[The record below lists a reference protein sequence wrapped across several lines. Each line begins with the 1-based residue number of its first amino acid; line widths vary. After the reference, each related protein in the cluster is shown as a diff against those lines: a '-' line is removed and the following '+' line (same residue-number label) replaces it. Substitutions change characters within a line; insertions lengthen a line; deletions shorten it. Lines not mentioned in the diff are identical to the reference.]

1 MNAAAGSL
9 AWPAGVRSYPW
20 LLIGLLWM
28 CAFLNSSDRSLLVGV
43 MPAIREEFGLTN
55 TQLALPTTIF
65 FWVYAAAVFL
75 TSRFG
80 DKMRR
85 SQVIVWGLI
94 FWSVATGLVSLSTG
108 FAMLIGA
115 RALVAV
121 GEATYYPSATAL
133 ISDWHGN
140 KTRGRALSL
149 HQTGVFAGALVGS
162 VVAGVIADHW
172 GWRASFAIFGG
183 AGVVF
188 SLLLFKFLRDAPH
201 RDAERLEKA
210 QDEPLGVVFAIKPA
224 LILCAVFF
232 LGTAASNGLTIWA
245 PTFVHDK
252 FDADLTQ
259 SALTGA
265 VPINLAGML
274 SVPLGGLLA
283 DWLAS
288 KTSIGRFYTL
298 AIGLGAAGILL
309 IPLVVADSM
318 WTVSLVLLTSSIGKG
333 LFDGCIYA
341 AMHDVVPAK
350 ARSTAV
356 GVMTMCGFIGAGLAP
371 LFVAKAGDILGMAM
385 AIASLAALYFIAVA
399 ILLSTRNMTRK
410 AIIPHEHVAVPA

>member
-1 MNAAAGSL
+1 MTASTAPPRASAL
-9 AWPAGVRSYPW
+9 STYPW
-20 LLIGLLWM
+20 LLVGLLWI

-43 MPAIREEFGLTN
+43 MPAIRDEFGLTN

-85 SQVIVWGLI
+85 GQVIIAGLI
-94 FWSVATGLVSLSTG
+94 FWSVATGFVSLSTG

-115 RALVAV
+115 RAFVAI

-133 ISDWHGN
+133 ISDWHPN

-162 VVAGVIADHW
+162 LIAGFIGDHLGWRAPFLIFGVAGVA
-172 GWRASFAIFGG
+172 
-183 AGVVF
+183 F
-188 SLLLFKFLRDAPH
+188 SLLLFKYLRDAPH
-201 RDAERLEKA
+201 RDAERAEKH
-210 QDEPLGVVFAIKPA
+210 DEPLGMVLRIKPA
-224 LILCAVFF
+224 VMLCGVFF
-232 LGTAASNGLTIWA
+232 LATAASNGLTIWA

-252 FDADLTQ
+252 FATDLTR

-283 DWLAS
+283 DWLAARS
-288 KTSIGRFYTL
+288 TIGRFHALT
-298 AIGLGAAGILL
+298 IGLAAAGVLL
-309 IPLVVADSM
+309 APLALADSV
-318 WTVSLVLLTSSIGKG
+318 WTVGLVLLTSSIGKG

-341 AMHDVVPAK
+341 AMHDVVPAR

-356 GVMTMCGFIGAGLAP
+356 GIMTMSGFIGAGLAP
-371 LFVAKAGDILGMAM
+371 LFVAKAGEILGMAM
-385 AIASLAALYFIAVA
+385 AIASLAALYFVAVA
-399 ILLSTRNMTRK
+399 ILLVSSKTTRE
-410 AIIPHEHVAVPA
+410 AILPHDPVGAVS

>member
-1 MNAAAGSL
+1 MTANNPPSRAGAPSN
-9 AWPAGVRSYPW
+9 YPW
-20 LLIGLLWM
+20 LLVGLLWI

-65 FWVYAAAVFL
+65 FWVYAAAVFV

-85 SQVIVWGLI
+85 SQVIIGGLI
-94 FWSVATGLVSLSTG
+94 FWSVATGFVSLSTG

-133 ISDWHGN
+133 ISDWHPN

-162 VVAGVIADHW
+162 VVAGVIADHL
-172 GWRASFAIFGG
+172 GWRAPFMIFGA
-183 AGVVF
+183 AGVLF
-188 SLLLFKFLRDAPH
+188 SVLLFRFLRDAPH
-201 RDAERLEKA
+201 RDAERAETT
-210 QDEPLGVVFAIKPA
+210 QDEPLGVVLKIKPA
-224 LILCAVFF
+224 LMLCGVFF
-232 LGTAASNGLTIWA
+232 LATAASNGLTIWA

-252 FDADLTQ
+252 FGADLTR

-265 VPINLAGML
+265 APINLAGVL

-283 DWLAS
+283 DRLAMRH
-288 KTSIGRFYTL
+288 TVGRFYAL
-298 AIGLGAAGILL
+298 AIGLGAAGLL
-309 IPLVVADSM
+309 LVPLAFANSV

-371 LFVAKAGDILGMAM
+371 LFVAKAGDVLGMAM
-385 AIASLAALYFIAVA
+385 AIASLAALYFVAV
-399 ILLSTRNMTRK
+399 IVLLTTTGETRK
-410 AIIPHEHVAVPA
+410 AIIPHEHLGVPA

>member
-1 MNAAAGSL
+1 MTAKPDGSRF
-9 AWPAGVRSYPW
+9 GSSYPW
-20 LLIGLLWM
+20 VLIALLWC

-43 MPAIREEFGLTN
+43 MPAIRDEFGLTN

-65 FWVYAAAVFL
+65 FWIYAGAVFL

-80 DKMRR
+80 DKMMR
-85 SQVIVWGLI
+85 SQVIIWGLI

-108 FAMLIGA
+108 FAMLIGT

-133 ISDWHGN
+133 ISDWHSN

-149 HQTGVFAGALVGS
+149 HQTGVFAGALAGS
-162 VVAGVIADHW
+162 VIAGFIADHW
-172 GWRASFAIFGG
+172 GWRASFAIFGA

-188 SLLLFKFLRDAPH
+188 SLLLFKHLRDAPH
-201 RDAERLEKA
+201 RTIERAETK
-210 QDEPLGVVFAIKPA
+210 QDEPLSVVFAIKPA
-224 LILCAVFF
+224 LMLCAVFF
-232 LGTAASNGLTIWA
+232 LATAASNGLTIWA

-252 FDADLTQ
+252 FGVSLTE
-259 SALTGA
+259 SAFTGA

-288 KTSIGRFYTL
+288 RTSIGRFYAL
-298 AIGLGAAGILL
+298 AIGLTAAGILL
-309 IPLVVADSM
+309 IPLYLAHSV
-318 WTVSLVLLTSSIGKG
+318 WTVGLVLLASSIGKG

-356 GVMTMCGFIGAGLAP
+356 GVMTMCGFVGAGLAP
-371 LFVAKAGDILGMAM
+371 LFVAEASEVLGMAV
-385 AIASLAALYFIAVA
+385 AISSLAGLYFVAVA
-399 ILLSTRNMTRK
+399 VLLLTRNGTRK
-410 AIIPHEHVAVPA
+410 AIIPHEHVGVPA

>member
-1 MNAAAGSL
+1 MTAATAGGRTS
-9 AWPAGVRSYPW
+9 SYPW
-20 LLIGLLWM
+20 LLIALLWC

-43 MPAIREEFGLTN
+43 MPAIRDEFDLSN

-65 FWVYAAAVFL
+65 FWIYAVAVFL

-80 DKMRR
+80 DKMLR
-85 SQVIVWGLI
+85 SQVIIWGLI

-108 FAMLIGA
+108 FAMLIGT

-133 ISDWHGN
+133 ISDWHPS

-149 HQTGVFAGALVGS
+149 HQTGVFAGALAGS
-162 VVAGVIADHW
+162 VIAGFIADRM
-172 GWRASFAIFGG
+172 GWRASFLIFGA

-201 RDAERLEKA
+201 REAERAGKA
-210 QDEPLGVVFAIKPA
+210 HDEPLGLVLKIKPA
-224 LILCAVFF
+224 LFLCVVFF
-232 LGTAASNGLTIWA
+232 LANSASNGLTIWA

-252 FDADLTQ
+252 FGASLTQ

-265 VPINLAGML
+265 VPINLAGIV

-283 DWLAS
+283 DWLVS
-288 KTSIGRFYTL
+288 RTSIGRFYTL
-298 AIGLGAAGILL
+298 AIGLAAAGILL
-309 IPLVVADSM
+309 IPLFLAESA
-318 WTVSLVLLTSSIGKG
+318 WTVSLVLLASSIGKG

-341 AMHDVVPAK
+341 AMHDVVPAR

-356 GVMTMCGFIGAGLAP
+356 GVMTMCGFVGAGLAP
-371 LFVAKAGDILGMAM
+371 LFVAEAGEILGMAL
-385 AIASLAALYFIAVA
+385 AISSLAALYFLAVGV
-399 ILLSTRNMTRK
+399 LLLTRNVTRK
-410 AIIPHEHVAVPA
+410 AIIPHEHAGVPV

>member
-1 MNAAAGSL
+1 MTATRSAAAPLSSL
-9 AWPAGVRSYPW
+9 SSYPW
-20 LLIGLLWM
+20 MLVGLLWV

-43 MPAIREEFGLTN
+43 MPAIRDEFHLTN

-65 FWVYAAAVFL
+65 FWTYAVAVFL

-80 DKMRR
+80 DKLRR
-85 SQVIVWGLI
+85 SQVITWGLI
-94 FWSVATGLVSLSTG
+94 FWSIATGIVSLSTG

-133 ISDWHGN
+133 ISDWHSN
-140 KTRGRALSL
+140 RTRGRALSL

-162 VVAGVIADHW
+162 VIAGVIADHM
-172 GWRASFAIFGG
+172 GWRASFMIFGA
-183 AGVVF
+183 AGVLF
-188 SLLLFKFLRDAPH
+188 SFLLFRTLRDAPH
-201 RDAERLEKA
+201 RVAEAAKVH
-210 QDEPLGVVFAIKPA
+210 DEPLGVVLRIKPA
-224 LILCAVFF
+224 LFLCAVFF
-232 LGTAASNGLTIWA
+232 LATAASNGLTVWA

-252 FDADLTQ
+252 FHTDLTR

-288 KTSIGRFYTL
+288 KTTIGRFYTL
-298 AIGLGAAGILL
+298 AIGLGAAGVLL
-309 IPLVVADSM
+309 VPLVLAESV
-318 WTVSLVLLTSSIGKG
+318 WTVSIVLLTSSIGKG

-356 GVMTMCGFIGAGLAP
+356 GVMTMSGFVGAGLAP
-371 LFVAKAGDILGMAM
+371 LFVAYVGGILGMAL
-385 AIASLAALYFIAVA
+385 AIASLAALYFVAVA
-399 ILLSTRNMTRK
+399 ILLLTRNETRK
-410 AIIPHEHVAVPA
+410 AIIPHEHVGVPA

>member
-1 MNAAAGSL
+1 MTATAASGRISAN
-9 AWPAGVRSYPW
+9 YPW
-20 LLIGLLWM
+20 ILIALLWC
-28 CAFLNSSDRSLLVGV
+28 CAFLNSTDRSLLVGV
-43 MPAIREEFGLTN
+43 MPAIRDEFGLTN

-65 FWVYAAAVFL
+65 FWIYAVAVFL

-80 DKMRR
+80 DKMLR
-85 SQVIVWGLI
+85 SQVIIWGLI
-94 FWSVATGLVSLSTG
+94 FWSIATGLVSLSTG

-133 ISDWHGN
+133 ISDWHPN

-149 HQTGVFAGALVGS
+149 HQTGVFAGALAGS
-162 VVAGVIADHW
+162 VIGAVIADRM
-172 GWRASFAIFGG
+172 GWRASFMIFGG
-183 AGVVF
+183 VGVVF
-188 SLLLFKFLRDAPH
+188 SFLLFRWLRDAPD
-201 RDAERLEKA
+201 RVAEAK
-210 QDEPLGVVFAIKPA
+210 QVHDEPLGVVFRIKPA
-224 LILCAVFF
+224 LMLCAVFF

-252 FDADLTQ
+252 FHVDLTQ

-288 KTSIGRFYTL
+288 KTTIGRFYTL
-298 AIGLGAAGILL
+298 AIGLGAAGVLL
-309 IPLVVADSM
+309 APLVWAESV

-356 GVMTMCGFIGAGLAP
+356 GVMTMSGFVGAGLAP
-371 LFVAKAGDILGMAM
+371 LFVAKAGDIFGMAL
-385 AIASLAALYFIAVA
+385 AISSLAALYFVAVA
-399 ILLSTRNMTRK
+399 ILLLSRNMTRA
-410 AIIPHEHVAVPA
+410 AIIPHEHVGVPA

>member
-1 MNAAAGSL
+1 MTANAAPGRLSAN
-9 AWPAGVRSYPW
+9 YPW
-20 LLIGLLWM
+20 VLIALLWC

-65 FWVYAAAVFL
+65 FWTYAVAVFL

-85 SQVIVWGLI
+85 SQVILWGLI
-94 FWSVATGLVSLSTG
+94 FWSIATGLVSLSTG

-133 ISDWHGN
+133 ISDWHSN

-149 HQTGVFAGALVGS
+149 HQTGVFAGALAGS
-162 VVAGVIADHW
+162 VIAGVIADHM
-172 GWRASFAIFGG
+172 GWRAAFWIFGG

-188 SLLLFKFLRDAPH
+188 SLLLFRTLHDAPG
-201 RDAERLEKA
+201 RIAEAAKT
-210 QDEPLGVVFAIKPA
+210 QDEPLGVVLKIKPA
-224 LILCAVFF
+224 LMLCVVFF

-252 FDADLTQ
+252 FGTDLTQ

-288 KTSIGRFYTL
+288 KTTIGRFYTL
-298 AIGLGAAGILL
+298 AIGLGAAGVLL
-309 IPLVVADSM
+309 IPLVFANSVVTVA
-318 WTVSLVLLTSSIGKG
+318 LVLLTSSIGKG

-356 GVMTMCGFIGAGLAP
+356 GVMTMSGFIGAGLAP
-371 LFVAKAGDILGMAM
+371 LFVAEVGDILGMAM
-385 AIASLAALYFIAVA
+385 AIAMLAALYFLAVA
-399 ILLSTRNMTRK
+399 ILLLTRGETRK
-410 AIIPHEHVAVPA
+410 AIIPHEHVGVPA

>member
-1 MNAAAGSL
+1 MSTKATA
-9 AWPAGVRSYPW
+9 PARAPSARYPW
-20 LLIGLLWM
+20 VLVGLLWI

-65 FWVYAAAVFL
+65 FWVYAGSVFL

-85 SQVIVWGLI
+85 SQVIIGGLI
-94 FWSVATGLVSLSTG
+94 FWSIATGFVSLSTG

-133 ISDWHGN
+133 ISDWHPN
-140 KTRGRALSL
+140 KTRGQALSL
-149 HQTGVFAGALVGS
+149 HQTGVFGGALVGS
-162 VVAGVIADHW
+162 VIAGVIGDHLGWRAPFLIFGVAGVA
-172 GWRASFAIFGG
+172 
-183 AGVVF
+183 F
-188 SLLLFKFLRDAPH
+188 STLLFKYLRDAPH
-201 RDAERLEKA
+201 RDAERAEK
-210 QDEPLGVVFAIKPA
+210 QDEPLGVVFKIKPA
-224 LILCAVFF
+224 LMLCGVFF
-232 LGTAASNGLTIWA
+232 LATAASNGLTIWA

-252 FDADLTQ
+252 FGADLTR

-265 VPINLAGML
+265 VPINLAGVL

-283 DWLAS
+283 DRLAMR
-288 KTSIGRFYTL
+288 TTIGRFYAL
-298 AIGLGAAGILL
+298 AIGLFAAGVLL
-309 IPLVVADSM
+309 VPLAIANSV

-371 LFVAKAGDILGMAM
+371 LFVAKAGDILGMGL
-385 AIASLAALYFIAVA
+385 AIASLAALYFVAVVV
-399 ILLSTRNMTRK
+399 LLVTTGATRK
-410 AIIPHEHVAVPA
+410 AIIPHEHAGIPA

>member
-1 MNAAAGSL
+1 MTATTAGGRIS
-9 AWPAGVRSYPW
+9 ANYPW
-20 LLIGLLWM
+20 FLIALLWC

-43 MPAIREEFGLTN
+43 MPAIRDEFHLTN
-55 TQLALPTTIF
+55 TQLALPTTVF
-65 FWVYAAAVFL
+65 FWIYAVAVFL

-80 DKMRR
+80 DKMQR
-85 SQVIVWGLI
+85 SLVIMWGLI
-94 FWSVATGLVSLSTG
+94 FWSIATGFVSLSTG
-108 FAMLIGA
+108 FAMLIGT

-133 ISDWHGN
+133 ISDWHSN
-140 KTRGRALSL
+140 RTRGRALSL
-149 HQTGVFAGALVGS
+149 HQTGVFAGALAGS
-162 VVAGVIADHW
+162 VIAGLIADRM
-172 GWRASFAIFGG
+172 GWRASFMIFGG
-183 AGVVF
+183 AGLVF
-188 SLLLFKFLRDAPH
+188 SIVLFKFLRDAPG
-201 RDAERLEKA
+201 RDAERTQA
-210 QDEPLGVVFAIKPA
+210 VADEPLGVVFRIKPA
-224 LILCAVFF
+224 LMLCAVFF

-252 FDADLTQ
+252 FHTDLTQ

-288 KTSIGRFYTL
+288 KTTIGRFYTL
-298 AIGLGAAGILL
+298 AIGLGAAGVLL
-309 IPLVVADSM
+309 IPLVAADSV
-318 WTVSLVLLTSSIGKG
+318 WTVSAVLLTSSIGKG

-356 GVMTMCGFIGAGLAP
+356 GVMTMSGFVGAGLAP
-371 LFVAKAGDILGMAM
+371 LFVAQMGEILGMAT
-385 AIASLAALYFIAVA
+385 AISSLAALYFIAVA
-399 ILLSTRNMTRK
+399 VLMLSRDATRK
-410 AIIPHEHVAVPA
+410 AIIPHEHVGVPA

>member
-1 MNAAAGSL
+1 
-9 AWPAGVRSYPW
+9 
-20 LLIGLLWM
+20 
-28 CAFLNSSDRSLLVGV
+28 
-43 MPAIREEFGLTN
+43 
-55 TQLALPTTIF
+55 
-65 FWVYAAAVFL
+65 
-75 TSRFG
+75 
-80 DKMRR
+80 
-85 SQVIVWGLI
+85 
-94 FWSVATGLVSLSTG
+94 
-108 FAMLIGA
+108 MLIGT

-149 HQTGVFAGALVGS
+149 HQTGVFAGALAGS
-162 VVAGVIADHW
+162 VIAGIIADHW

-188 SLLLFKFLRDAPH
+188 SFLLFRYLRDAPH
-201 RDAERLEKA
+201 RDAERAEKA
-210 QDEPLGVVFAIKPA
+210 QDEPLSVVFGIKPA

-252 FDADLTQ
+252 FGTDLTQ

-265 VPINLAGML
+265 VPINLAGIL

-288 KTSIGRFYTL
+288 RTTIGRFYAL
-298 AIGLGAAGILL
+298 AIGLGAAGVLL
-309 IPLVVADSM
+309 IPLAVANSV
-318 WTVSLVLLTSSIGKG
+318 WTVGLVLLTSSIGKG

-356 GVMTMCGFIGAGLAP
+356 GVMTMSGFVGAGLAP
-371 LFVAKAGDILGMAM
+371 LFVAKAGDIFGMAM

-399 ILLSTRNMTRK
+399 ILLLTRDMTRK
-410 AIIPHEHVAVPA
+410 AIIPHEHAGVPA